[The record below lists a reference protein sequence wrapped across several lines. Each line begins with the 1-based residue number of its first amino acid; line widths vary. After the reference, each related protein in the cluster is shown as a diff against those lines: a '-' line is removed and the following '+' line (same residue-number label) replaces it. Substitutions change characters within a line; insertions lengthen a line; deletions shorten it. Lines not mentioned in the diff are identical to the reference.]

1 MNFKIKS
8 QKKIDLNKV
17 KLDVEISNN
26 FLKKN
31 IGKAYKEISGKANI
45 PGFRKG
51 KVPYQVIDANFG
63 REYVLNEAAS
73 LSISELYPDI
83 IMESDLNPIDYPS
96 IKITRLEEE
105 SPLGFEIE
113 LELEPEI
120 ELPQYKGIKVTGF
133 STDVSGEEVE
143 RQIDN
148 IRNSF
153 ATLEPVLADRG
164 IAKGD
169 YVTLDFT
176 GEINGKEFEGGSA
189 EDYLLE
195 VGSNTLFPEFED
207 SLIGMKAGDS
217 KTITLTLPENIGN
230 KELAGKQATFKIFIK
245 DIKRKVLP
253 ELDEGFLKD
262 LGDFKDVEDFKSYV
276 KDKIFEQK
284 DNFRRTKVIE
294 EILEHIMNNMKTA
307 VPEIMITR
315 RIKQLTDEID
325 ENLRNQK
332 ITRED
337 YLKMINITE
346 NQFNEEIRKRAE
358 KDVKEYLIFK
368 ALEKAEKKRVEPSE
382 EEINKEKEKIISS
395 YDKEED
401 IKKVKEFFE
410 STDGREML
418 AGDIRRR
425 KIIDLLINSAK
436 IVEEVEDKSTQ
447 GKSAEAGATEEEKEE
462 DKKEIY
468 TPGDDVIQSESKS
481 KKIWTPGSE

>member
-1 MNFKIKS
+1 MGFKIKS
-8 QKKIDLNKV
+8 QEKIDLNKV

-31 IGKAYKEISGKANI
+31 IGKAYKEISSKANI

-51 KVPYQVIDANFG
+51 KIPYQIIDANFG
-63 REYVLNEAAS
+63 RDYVLNEAAS

-83 IMESDLNPIDYPS
+83 ISESKLDPIDYPK

-120 ELPQYKGIKVTGF
+120 ELPQYRGIKVTGF
-133 STDVSGEEVE
+133 STEVSDEELE

-153 ATLEPVLADRG
+153 ATLEPVLTDRG
-164 IAKGD
+164 VAKGD

-176 GEINGKEFEGGSA
+176 GEIDGKEFEGGSA

-207 SLIGMKAGDS
+207 SLIGMKTGDS
-217 KTITLTLPENIGN
+217 KTVTLTLPDNIGN
-230 KELAGKQATFKIFIK
+230 RELSGKQATFKIFIK
-245 DIKRKVLP
+245 EIKRKVLP

-262 LGDFKDVEDFKSYV
+262 LGDFKDADDFKSYV
-276 KDKIFEQK
+276 KGKIIEQK
-284 DNFRRTKVIE
+284 EDFRRTKIIE
-294 EILEHIMNNMKTA
+294 EVLEHIMNNMKA
-307 VPEIMITR
+307 DVPEIMITR
-315 RIKQLTDEID
+315 RMKQLSDEID
-325 ENLRNQK
+325 ENLKNQK

-346 NQFNEEIRKRAE
+346 SQFDEEIRKRAE
-358 KDVKEYLIFK
+358 KEVKEYLIFK
-368 ALEKAEKKRVEPSE
+368 ALEKAEKKRIEPSE
-382 EEINKEKEKIISS
+382 EEIKKEKDNIISS

-401 IKKVKEFFE
+401 IKKIKEFFE
-410 STDGREML
+410 SADGREML
-418 AGDIRRR
+418 VGDIRRR
-425 KIIDLLINSAK
+425 KIIDLLIDSANV
-436 IVEEVEDKSTQ
+436 VEEVKDKVKDKDINSN
-447 GKSAEAGATEEEKEE
+447 SSEEK

-468 TPGDDVIQSESKS
+468 TPGNDVTQNKSQS
-481 KKIWTPGSE
+481 KKLWTPGS